1 MKAKH
6 LIEFL
11 EMIDPEKEVVL
22 HGFQGESVMFVL
34 SAQNTDTCC
43 LETESDVNMVE
54 ELYARFDAIANNHNP
69 EYEEEMYRIM
79 LRQGIT
85 PDIVEKYI
93 GKEYSD
99 KMKQFCEE
107 YKIV

>member
-54 ELYARFDAIANNHNP
+54 ELYARFDNINSHTS
-69 EYEEEMYRIM
+69 EYEAEMYRIM

-93 GKEYSD
+93 GNEYSD
-99 KMKQFCEE
+99 RMKYFCEKH
-107 YKIV
+107 KIV